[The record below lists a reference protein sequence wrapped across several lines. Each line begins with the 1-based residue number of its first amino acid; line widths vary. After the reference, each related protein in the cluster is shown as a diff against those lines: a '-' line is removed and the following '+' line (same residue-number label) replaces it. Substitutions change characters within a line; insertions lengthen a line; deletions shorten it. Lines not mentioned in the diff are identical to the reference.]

1 MAEHVID
8 LTGVEVK
15 TIKEAH
21 SIEAIEALWG
31 LPVREEIV
39 RCRDCES
46 ACDHYE
52 GMDVWWCGYLQRY
65 VGSNGFCFWG
75 VRRAGA

>member
-1 MAEHVID
+1 MAEYEQEHLGEFVYDTYEQEGPIPVQ
-8 LTGVEVK
+8 LVGPS
-15 TIKEAH
+15 KE
-21 SIEAIEALWG
+21 
-31 LPVREEIV
+31 RIV